1 MASSLSILLF
11 QTFLKQE
18 HSEENL
24 LFWLACDEFKKTVA
38 AIPSMV
44 CESNVFLFTYC
55 TYFY

>member
-1 MASSLSILLF
+1 MVLVASILFFLF
-11 QTFLKQE
+11 LLLQTFLKQE

-44 CESNVFLFTYC
+44 CKI
-55 TYFY
+55 